1 MIKETE
7 IDTDLLFKQLVILP
21 SDRVDTKAEETEII
35 PAIVKADT
43 IEITNT
49 SETVE
54 NKKRPFALFTPAS
67 LASTLLALDSNF
79 NKIIISQKI
88 PTIGNSIVS
97 DFNLDE
103 SVHSYECIWTIG
115 LSPKEEQTL
124 LQLKHKNILLSPNVE
139 TLVSKEEKRAM
150 FTPLMAFIKTN
161 LKLIS
166 HL

>member
-21 SDRVDTKAEETEII
+21 NDRVDTKAEETDRI
-35 PAIVKADT
+35 PAIVKAET
-43 IEITNT
+43 IEIPSPNKTI
-49 SETVE
+49 E
-54 NKKRPFALFTPAS
+54 NKKTPFAIFTPAS
-67 LASTLLALDSNF
+67 LAPTLLALDSNF

-88 PTIGNSIVS
+88 PHIGTSIVS
-97 DFNLDE
+97 NFILDE
-103 SVHSYECIWTIG
+103 SIHSYECIWTIG

-139 TLVSKEEKRAM
+139 TLVSKEEKLAM
-150 FTPLMAFIKTN
+150 FTPLMEFIKTN

-166 HL
+166 QL